1 MLSRQAARITAT
13 IGVLS
18 AATITVI
25 ALSGQVPATSGA
37 TTTLSPVA
45 DGYAQDNMPVHGP
58 WKDAVPALQEGT
70 TLGTSWT
77 RASTGA
83 DRGTA
88 SVKHQVDRRV
98 NHQVGQDNL
107 CGCGRSATSGCV
119 FWRSLSYSVC
129 PPRAPWGR

>member
-1 MLSRQAARITAT
+1 MFSRQAARITAT
-13 IGVLS
+13 IGILS
-18 AATITVI
+18 AATITVV

-88 SVKHQVDRRV
+88 SVKHQVGPPC
-98 NHQVGQDNL
+98 QPSGGTGQL
-107 CGCGRSATSGCV
+107 SKFV
-119 FWRSLSYSVC
+119 LLSYVWFQMMGVVLASGDGNG
-129 PPRAPWGR
+129 A